1 MMSKQDLATKDL
13 VEAGAVRQRAENRHG
28 ETLTGWWLDGVY
40 LGKTATDA
48 IEALR
53 G

>member
-1 MMSKQDLATKDL
+1 MGKQDSAAKDL
-13 VEAGAVRQRAENRHG
+13 IEAGAVRQKAENSHG
-28 ETLTGWWLDGVY
+28 ETLSGWWLDGVY
-40 LGKTATDA
+40 LGKSVTDA